1 MFEDEIKSSKNI
13 KNIVFQYGTVK
24 TGSLN
29 SVFQAAQKAHVE
41 MTKKM
46 RQNLDKDMAVEEEE
60 YSKAA
65 AAKGAGRFAIGWH
78 ILGSYWL
85 KLATESG

>member
-1 MFEDEIKSSKNI
+1 M
-13 KNIVFQYGTVK
+13 
-24 TGSLN
+24 
-29 SVFQAAQKAHVE
+29 E

-65 AAKGAGRFAIGWH
+65 AAKGAGRLAIGWH

-85 KLATESG
+85 KLATEPG

>member
-1 MFEDEIKSSKNI
+1 MFEDEIKSSTKKTLSFN
-13 KNIVFQYGTVK
+13 TVN

-65 AAKGAGRFAIGWH
+65 AAKGAGRLVIGWH

-85 KLATESG
+85 KLAG